1 MDSNER
7 NYGATTLAGRGLRW
21 SVCFFAEL
29 GKLPSVT
36 FYHGSRFNAAGVA
49 VCKNGFRLFAAGP
62 VSGHTLYCDVYRI
75 TFFRGDCDVAYT
87 VPQRDIQH
95 PITSGGK

>member
-7 NYGATTLAGRGLRW
+7 NYRATTLAGRGLRW
-21 SVCFFAEL
+21 SVCFFVEL
-29 GKLPSVT
+29 GKFSFITL
-36 FYHGSRFNAAGVA
+36 HNGSGLNTSRV
-49 VCKNGFRLFAAGP
+49 VVRKNGFRIFTAGP